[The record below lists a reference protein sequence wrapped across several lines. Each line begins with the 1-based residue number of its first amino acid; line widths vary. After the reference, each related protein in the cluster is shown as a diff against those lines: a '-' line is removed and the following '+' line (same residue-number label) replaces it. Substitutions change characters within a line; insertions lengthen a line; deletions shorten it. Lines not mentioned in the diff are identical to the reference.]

1 MGVTTKELMKMMENG
16 QLVTS
21 EFLPKFTKELRKAVR
36 EGNALGEGL
45 KTSRVALQRFGNSF
59 RLNVLDAFESGAE
72 AGLTDLFNSLSTAVQ
87 DSAPLFKVL
96 GRIIGSTL
104 SVVGD
109 LILAFQQL
117 VRPVASL
124 FEMMTGSAWE
134 SNEALNAVLSTIKTL
149 YAWLLLP
156 FALLEKL
163 NDELSNMEGGG
174 FLKWLINIGL
184 ALLVG
189 RITGLFKLLRFF
201 GGMLGKIGKFIMN
214 LFGVRLDGVLNK
226 TSKVADKV
234 NSINKKNPLAFG
246 EGDSMLTKAGKTY
259 LGMTGIG
266 IAGVGVSS
274 VLPSNQSQ
282 VTTTT
287 SVGEINVNI
296 PPGNYNSEDLAKK
309 VGEELRKQLIFNN
322 SVE

>member
-1 MGVTTKELMKMMENG
+1 
-16 QLVTS
+16 
-21 EFLPKFTKELRKAVR
+21 
-36 EGNALGEGL
+36 
-45 KTSRVALQRFGNSF
+45 
-59 RLNVLDAFESGAE
+59 
-72 AGLTDLFNSLSTAVQ
+72 
-87 DSAPLFKVL
+87 
-96 GRIIGSTL
+96 
-104 SVVGD
+104 
-109 LILAFQQL
+109 